1 MNQKLKKALYYTVSL
16 GIGVVLFYL
25 VYNSVEDKEKLWSD
39 MHSASWFG
47 IALSFAMGYIAIISR
62 GLRWLI
68 LLEPLGHKP
77 NRWHSIHAVS
87 FAYFAN
93 TFVPRSG
100 ELARCAALNQTDD
113 IPVDELFGTVITE
126 RIIDTIMLAIFLIS
140 AVVFNLD
147 AFAQLSDQFEL
158 GGAMSKIPLLIGG
171 VVVLVVLFFLRKRI
185 FASRIG
191 QKIQEFLIGM
201 KNGVLSVMKIKK
213 KVFFVFHTLLIWT
226 MYFFM
231 AYVIYMTVKAS
242 SLLKLTECLFIMVA
256 GGLGMIIPAPGGFGS
271 YQYFVKLGFEAL
283 GYEGDLGFALANI
296 IWVVQTGMIVIMGG
310 IGYLALNYYRLKK
323 DRLQNG

>member
-1 MNQKLKKALYYTVSL
+1 MNQKLKKAIYYTVSL

-25 VYNSVEDKEKLWSD
+25 VYNSVDDKEKLWND
-39 MHSASWFG
+39 MQSASWLG

-77 NRWHSIHAVS
+77 NRWHSIHAVG

-126 RIIDTIMLAIFLIS
+126 RIIDTIMLAIFLTTAVIS
-140 AVVFNLD
+140 NLD
-147 AFAQLSDQFEL
+147 AFARLSEQFEL
-158 GGAMSKIPLLIGG
+158 GGATSKIPILVGGSVLLL
-171 VVVLVVLFFLRKRI
+171 VLYLLRKKI
-185 FASRIG
+185 FVSKFG
-191 QKIQEFLIGM
+191 QKIQAFLLGV

-213 KVFFVFHTLLIWT
+213 KGLFIFHTLLIWT

-231 AYVIYMTVKAS
+231 AYVIYMTVDAS
-242 SLLKLTECLFIMVA
+242 SFLKFKECLFIMVA

-271 YQYFVKLGFEAL
+271 YQYFVKLGFQAL
-283 GYEGDLGFALANI
+283 GYDGDLGFALANI
-296 IWVVQTGMIVIMGG
+296 IWVVQTGMIVVMGG

-323 DRLQNG
+323 DRLNNG